1 MKIPFGD
8 LKRQYDQLRT
18 EIDAA
23 ISEVCDSGWV
33 ILGNQVHS
41 FEKNFAYYCNA
52 KYGVAVGSGTEALH
66 LALVASGVEYG
77 DEVITVAN
85 TCVPTL
91 SAISFAGAIPVF
103 VDIDET
109 TYTINPSLI
118 AERITSKTKAI
129 VPVHLYGQCADMTPI
144 LEISHQYNLAVIED
158 CAQSHGS
165 LYKNQMAGTMG
176 DAGCFSFYPSKNLG
190 AFGDGGLVLTN
201 NQEIAEKLTKLRNY
215 GQEKRYYHSIKGFNS
230 RLDELQAAILNT
242 KLPYLNAWNQRRR
255 EIAQRYHQAFSA
267 VGIIC
272 PFEDSERFHVYH
284 LYVIRVPQR
293 DRFQQLLQEQGIAT
307 IIHYPVPVHL
317 QESYSEFQGQSKFLP
332 VTEKL
337 ASEIVSLPLYPELT
351 DEEEEID
358 YIIKGV
364 LEVYEQIKYSEKS
377 FPRNSSTITMERNKT
392 N

>member
-8 LKRQYDQLRT
+8 LKRQYNQLRP

-23 ISEVCDSGWV
+23 TREVYESGWF
-33 ILGNQVHS
+33 ILGNQIQR
-41 FEKNFAYYCNA
+41 FEKDFAEYCNA
-52 KYGVAVGSGTEALH
+52 KYGVGVGSGTEALH
-66 LALVASGVEYG
+66 LALVACGIEYG

-144 LEISHQYNLAVIED
+144 MEIARQYNLAVIED

-201 NQEIAEKLTKLRNY
+201 NQEIAEKVTKLRNY

-230 RLDELQAAILNT
+230 RLDELQAAILNA

-255 EIAQRYHQAFSA
+255 EIAKRYHQAFSA

-351 DEEEEID
+351 DEEID

-377 FPRNSSTITMERNKT
+377 FPRNSSTITMEGNKT